1 MWQEAKKKELQE
13 RMLVQDLYR
22 DLIGQVDMNKCRKKV
37 SFACGGNVAILF
49 LKQ

>member
-13 RMLVQDLYR
+13 RKLVQNLYR
-22 DLIGQVDMNKCRKKV
+22 DLIGQVDMNERHKKV
-37 SFACGGNVAILF
+37 SFACGGNVAIFF